1 LNPTAVTAALAII
14 ALIAALAPVLYLSFV
29 FGWRPLR
36 RRPTVLVTLRTGET
50 LRGILVARR
59 PTWIELA
66 RVEVLH
72 GAAGTSST
80 VDGTVQIDRDNVTW
94 VQVP

>member
-1 LNPTAVTAALAII
+1 MTETATLAALAII
-14 ALIAALAPVLYLSFV
+14 ALVAALAPVFYLSFV

-36 RRPTVLVTLRTGET
+36 RRRQVLVTLRTGET

-72 GAAGTSST
+72 GGDGASST